1 MIVMLFAGQFGKKKF
16 MSRFKITASLIL
28 FAIFQ
33 LHGQIGGKYIYGF
46 LNLPPS
52 ARITALGGHQI
63 AVTDHEVQFA
73 MLNPAVLQEETSG
86 QASLSHQ
93 FHFADI
99 QHTHVDY
106 GFLVNKPKIF
116 AHVGWTQMYYGQFQ
130 YSDITGNRDNTTF
143 QAAESALTLGFA
155 KHFDDKLSVGSNIKT
170 IFSSLEAYNSFGLV
184 ADLGFLYHLDTA
196 KSATIGLVFKN
207 LGGEINTYHS
217 DRAPAPFDIQLA
229 YAKKLKYLPFRFT
242 VLLHQLHRWNIRYD
256 DPNVA
261 ATTNIFNEQ
270 NTVSPAEKL
279 IDNLFRHALFSGEFI
294 LGKRKNLWL
303 RGAYAHMTRR
313 EMLVPPLRSMS
324 GFSLG
329 VGIRIKCF
337 RFDYGVN
344 YMHLAGATNHL
355 SLSTNWKEWRKKP

>member
-1 MIVMLFAGQFGKKKF
+1 MN
-16 MSRFKITASLIL
+16 RKIYTATFFFIFSLHL
-28 FAIFQ
+28 NA
-33 LHGQIGGKYIYGF
+33 QIGGKNVYGF
-46 LNLPPS
+46 LNLPTS
-52 ARITALGGHQI
+52 ARTTALGGAQI
-63 AVTDHEVQFA
+63 AVTDHEVSFA

-99 QHTHVDY
+99 QHTQVDY
-106 GFLVNKPKIF
+106 GFSVKKPRIF

-130 YSDITGNRDNTTF
+130 YADITGNRDNTTF

-155 KHFDDKLSVGSNIKT
+155 RHFDNKLSVGTNIKT
-170 IFSSLEAYNSFGLV
+170 IYSSLEAYNSFGLA
-184 ADLGFLYHLDTA
+184 ADVGFLYYLDTA
-196 KSATIGLVFKN
+196 KTATLGLVFKN
-207 LGGEINTYHS
+207 MGGELKTYNQEKAS
-217 DRAPAPFDIQLA
+217 APFDIQFA

-256 DPNVA
+256 DPSQN
-261 ATTNIFNEQ
+261 ATVNIFNEQ
-270 NTVSPAEKL
+270 NTEKPL
-279 IDNLFRHALFSGEFI
+279 ERFVDNVFRHTLFSGEFI
-294 LGKRKNLWL
+294 LGKKKNLWL

-329 VGIRIKCF
+329 VGIRVKHL
-337 RFDYGVN
+337 RLDYGVN

-355 SLSTNWKEWRKKP
+355 TLQTNWREWRKKT